1 MKDFSFQ
8 NPTRIHFGRD
18 ALRHLPDE
26 VNRYGKHVLMV
37 YGGGSIKRTGVYDDV
52 MTQLKAAD
60 AQVWELSGVQPNPRL
75 SLVRE
80 GIAICRKEQIQLVLA
95 VGGGSAIDTAKAI
108 VNGACYD
115 GDVWDLY
122 EGKGSN
128 DSALPLGVVLTI
140 PAAGSEMSR
149 SSVITREEDWCKR
162 GRNAYTNFPTFSIL
176 NPEYSFTLPPY
187 QTACGIVDIMA
198 HMMERYFTMEE
209 HVELTDRLIE
219 GALVTVINNAPIVM
233 EKPDDYD
240 ARAEITWAGAL
251 AHNTLLDTGRVG
263 DWASHKLEH
272 ELSALYDVAHG
283 AGLAV
288 MFPAWMKFVLP
299 RGGAKKL
306 AQFAERVLGVPA
318 GFGSTEEIAAEGI
331 RRLEGFYQSL
341 GMPITLAGLGIDG
354 SRIPEMAARAV
365 AMAGGLLGGFVP
377 LTPEMAEE
385 VYKLAL

>member
-52 MTQLKAAD
+52 MAQLKAAD

-122 EGKGSN
+122 EGKASN
-128 DSALPLGVVLTI
+128 DTALPLGVVLTI

-149 SSVITREEDWCKR
+149 SSVITREEPA
-162 GRNAYTNFPTFSIL
+162 RN
-176 NPEYSFTLPPY
+176 
-187 QTACGIVDIMA
+187 
-198 HMMERYFTMEE
+198 
-209 HVELTDRLIE
+209 
-219 GALVTVINNAPIVM
+219 
-233 EKPDDYD
+233 
-240 ARAEITWAGAL
+240 
-251 AHNTLLDTGRVG
+251 
-263 DWASHKLEH
+263 
-272 ELSALYDVAHG
+272 LS
-283 AGLAV
+283 
-288 MFPAWMKFVLP
+288 
-299 RGGAKKL
+299 
-306 AQFAERVLGVPA
+306 
-318 GFGSTEEIAAEGI
+318 
-331 RRLEGFYQSL
+331 
-341 GMPITLAGLGIDG
+341 
-354 SRIPEMAARAV
+354 
-365 AMAGGLLGGFVP
+365 
-377 LTPEMAEE
+377 
-385 VYKLAL
+385 